1 VDPAGVTSPP
11 GPLSIGMVRG
21 RYRAKDSKVDV
32 NRIWLALG
40 SEKPMELTSQ
50 LPVEVQ

>member
-11 GPLSIGMVRG
+11 APTPLAWRGG